1 MNAEQGLLELSI
13 LNASYVKRD
22 FSDVV
27 VEMLKRG
34 VPPEIVTRLEDLWKA
49 TKVIAGEVINV
60 GRIIVIKILEFA
72 NENQK
77 IAIGVA
83 LGAAVGALTAL
94 IPFIGP
100 IIAPF
105 AAVIVA
111 VYGGINVSGDG
122 IFTLA
127 NKSFKLLADII
138 NSTVYYWK
146 EK

>member
-1 MNAEQGLLELSI
+1 METAPEM
-13 LNASYVKRD
+13 R
-22 FSDVV
+22 FFC
-27 VEMLKRG
+27 EMLKRG
-34 VPPEIVTRLEDLWKA
+34 VPPEVVTRLEELWKA
-49 TKVIAGEVINV
+49 TKLIAGEVINV

-77 IAIGVA
+77 LAIGVA

-105 AAVIVA
+105 ATVIVA
-111 VYGGINVSGDG
+111 VYGGTIASGDG
-122 IFTLA
+122 IFTIA
-127 NKSFKLLADII
+127 NKFFKLLADII
-138 NSTVYYWK
+138 NVTVDYWK